1 MWGEHEGGEGGGG
14 REKGRN
20 KVKKNA
26 PIICLSPGDRRK
38 IVNSWIQKIWTDMLD
53 VRKLGKFAG
62 TNFVLTTFA
71 MASIFV

>member
-1 MWGEHEGGEGGGG
+1 MRGWGGGWGE
-14 REKGRN
+14 RERK
-20 KVKKNA
+20 KQSQKNA

>member
-1 MWGEHEGGEGGGG
+1 MRGGGG
-14 REKGRN
+14 GERKEETKS
-20 KVKKNA
+20 KNA

>member
-1 MWGEHEGGEGGGG
+1 MRGGGG
-14 REKGRN
+14 WGERERK
-20 KVKKNA
+20 KQSKKKNA